1 ELSYS
6 VAETNPLISNQ
17 AENGIS
23 NSTSH
28 ATITPTTKHST
39 EVKIVALLPTTRP
52 LEINPTFD
60 FSLPINQEEKLQ
72 LEEELDQ
79 LARSKSAV
87 NGPLTLH
94 GSVLGEVSLFFGG
107 PSEYTPIVSGQTQL
121 QLSINTSNNWHVG
134 VGARL
139 GRYVWRSELN
149 SNEPTN
155 LYRPGTIDTIFRN
168 TVDGTERIVTTD
180 SIPGVVNI
188 QFRGYGKVTTLD
200 LPITLG
206 KNWPLLGGQ
215 FGAYLGVAP
224 TFVLE
229 RRGNT
234 VVEHEEIAPVAESG
248 FFDPP
253 FYLQLVGRLRYAYS
267 LSKRLSIYSSIELG
281 HSTSPLITNNNKDY
295 RLTRYQG
302 GLGISFQF

>member
-1 ELSYS
+1 
-6 VAETNPLISNQ
+6 
-17 AENGIS
+17 
-23 NSTSH
+23 
-28 ATITPTTKHST
+28 
-39 EVKIVALLPTTRP
+39 
-52 LEINPTFD
+52 
-60 FSLPINQEEKLQ
+60 
-72 LEEELDQ
+72 
-79 LARSKSAV
+79 
-87 NGPLTLH
+87 
-94 GSVLGEVSLFFGG
+94 GEVSLFFGG

-121 QLSINTSNNWHVG
+121 QLSINTSNNWHIG

-281 HSTSPLITNNNKDY
+281 HSTSPLITNNNNKDY